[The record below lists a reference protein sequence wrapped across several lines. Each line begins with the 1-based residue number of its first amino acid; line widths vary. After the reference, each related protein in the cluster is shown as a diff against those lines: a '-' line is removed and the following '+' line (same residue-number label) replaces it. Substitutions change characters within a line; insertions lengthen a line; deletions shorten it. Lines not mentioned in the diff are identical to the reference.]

1 MNDVSDTHTV
11 SLQNYAGLGHLLQ
24 AAGVSPDRA
33 EAMVLGLLANPG
45 QDLQISQQEAER
57 LCLLTTSALESFRL
71 DQERS
76 LDTLTGELAAIRADI
91 LATRRLHICQS
102 VMLGLINIMLAF
114 LVWLAAT
121 PWLSSP

>member
-45 QDLQISQQEAER
+45 QDLQIGGIAESGR
-57 LCLLTTSALESFRL
+57 KRTL
-71 DQERS
+71 S
-76 LDTLTGELAAIRADI
+76 LSLAVLRA
-91 LATRRLHICQS
+91 
-102 VMLGLINIMLAF
+102 
-114 LVWLAAT
+114 
-121 PWLSSP
+121 